1 MNVTLWILQVL
12 LGLFFLIVGAVKAF
26 RHERALSAMPWVDD
40 VPRGLVTFIGYS
52 EMSGGAG
59 LILPGAIGMSPLLI
73 SVAALGLA
81 VVMLHAGAFHAMRRE
96 YRNIW
101 GNLGLLLAACV
112 IAYGRLV
119 ARLP

>member
-1 MNVTLWILQVL
+1 MNVALWILQLL
-12 LGLFFLIVGAVKAF
+12 LGLFFLIVGAAKAF
-26 RHERALSAMPWVDD
+26 RHERALSAMPWAGD

-52 EMSGGAG
+52 EMLGGAG
-59 LILPGAIGMSPLLI
+59 LILPGVTGMCPLLV
-73 SVAALGLA
+73 SFAALGLA

-101 GNLGLLLAACV
+101 GNLGLLLAAGA

-119 ARLP
+119 VRRP